1 MSYRTNRRM
10 LIAVATA
17 LLGMV
22 AGTALANGDD
32 GSNNMTSN
40 TIVHPVGNPYAPAYG
55 HPYRHGAVPTRDAYS
70 QMMQYRALHMPTA
83 ATTGPN
89 TLSFGGGYNG
99 VGVTSGI
106 PRVYLV
112 VYGNQWGTAS
122 TDGNGN
128 MNLSGDAFGAVPYL
142 ESMFK
147 GMGTGGELWSGT
159 MTQYCDGPAVSSGAT
174 SCPVGAAY
182 ISYPTGGSAFA
193 GIWYDNSAAAPP
205 QATQDQL
212 GQEALNAAQHFGNTT
227 ADSNRYAQYVILS
240 PTGTH
245 PDGFNTPSGN
255 FCAWHSD
262 AWASSYGGFVAY
274 TNMPYVNDMN
284 CGQGLV
290 NGNSAQGNLDGFS
303 IVEGHEYAETITD
316 QIPDYGWFNSNNAS
330 TNGGESGDECAW
342 IYSGQGALANVVMG
356 NGSYAMQSIW
366 SNDTNEC
373 DMSHPI
379 VGTPPPPVVATITYI
394 NPAAGALTQLGVNG
408 ATVVQSQTQAI
419 AAGYTIGATVDL
431 NNDGIADFAFTSP
444 TSRQLYVWLNDGNGG
459 RTAYKVGSPYPA
471 GWTLVGAGKVDASGK
486 NALIWCNESTGQVA
500 WWELTFTPGSS
511 QVAVSYSALLPTA
524 IDYKLTLA
532 DLNGDGFMDFVF
544 TGPNNDLYTWIN
556 DGTGHFAHH
565 FVGDFPAGWVLQ
577 GAGDVDG
584 DGKSDLLFTNDTTH
598 QFGWW
603 LMNGNTVTARGTR
616 PVAPGY
622 WIAKIAD
629 FNGDGKADVLWMDA
643 AGDAYDWQSTGSDF
657 QGYRLHN
664 VAGAPVTLPSS
675 AVVQA
680 KPFHGN

>member
-1 MSYRTNRRM
+1 MSNRMNRRI
-10 LIAVATA
+10 LVTVAAALLNLVATTA
-17 LLGMV
+17 I
-22 AGTALANGDD
+22 AGVND
-32 GSNNMTSN
+32 GSNNTSN
-40 TIVHPVGNPYAPAYG
+40 TAAHPRGNPYAPAYG

-70 QMMQYRALHMPTA
+70 RMMQYRALHMSAA

-89 TLSFGGGYNG
+89 TLRYGGGFNG
-99 VGVTSGI
+99 EGVTSGI

-128 MNLSGDAFGAVPYL
+128 MNLSGDSFGAVPYL
-142 ESMFK
+142 ENLFK
-147 GMGTGGELWSGT
+147 GLGTGGELWSGT

-174 SCPVGAAY
+174 TCPSGAAY
-182 ISYPTGGSAFA
+182 IKYPTGGAFA
-193 GIWYDNSAAAPP
+193 GIWYDNSAAAPQ
-205 QATQDQL
+205 QATQTQL

-227 ADSNRYAQYVILS
+227 AASNRYVQYVILS

-255 FCAWHSD
+255 FCAWHSA
-262 AWASSYGGFVAY
+262 AWASYGGFIAY

-284 CGQGLV
+284 CGQGSV

-316 QIPDYGWFNSNNAS
+316 QIPDNGWFNSNNAS
-330 TNGGESGDECAW
+330 TDGGESGDECAW
-342 IYSGQGALANVVMG
+342 IFSGQGAMANVIMG
-356 NGSYAMQSIW
+356 NGSYAMQSVW

-373 DMSHPI
+373 DLLHPI
-379 VGTPPPPVVATITYI
+379 VGNPPPAVDATITYI
-394 NPAAGALTQLGVNG
+394 DPAADTLTQLGVNG
-408 ATVVQSQTQAI
+408 ATVVQSQSQAI
-419 AAGYTIGATVDL
+419 AAGYTISATADF
-431 NNDGIADFAFTSP
+431 NNDGVADFAFTSP
-444 TSRQLYVWLNDGNGG
+444 TTRQLYVWLNDGNGG
-459 RTAYKVGSPYPA
+459 RTAYKVGVPYPA
-471 GWTLVGAGKVDASGK
+471 GWTLVGAGKVDASG
-486 NALIWCNESTGQVA
+486 NTALIWSNESTGQVA

-524 IDYKLTLA
+524 VNYKLTLA
-532 DLNGDGFMDFVF
+532 DLNGDGFVDFVF

-556 DGTGHFAHH
+556 DGTGHFSHH
-565 FVGDFPAGWVLQ
+565 FVSNFPAGWVLQ

-603 LMNGNTVTARGTR
+603 LMSGNTIAARGTR
-616 PVAPGY
+616 SVAPGY
-622 WIAKIAD
+622 RIAKIAD
-629 FNGDGKADVLWMDA
+629 LNGDGKADILWIGT

-657 QGYRLHN
+657 QGYRLSN
-664 VAGAPVTLPSS
+664 IQGTPVTLPTG
-675 AVVQA
+675 VLVQA
-680 KPFHGN
+680 TSLRTN